1 VGSVL
6 DGRLR
11 LVEPIAVGVPGA
23 VWRAVDEDS
32 GREVAV
38 KTLPA
43 YQVGDAVAQARFRLV
58 ARAVMQLSH
67 PAIAQVYEYGERDLG
82 AGIMVPYV
90 VRELVPGQTLQQR
103 LGEGPLLAAEA
114 LRILGTVADAL
125 AVAHRAGAVHGN
137 IEPANIVLGPAGVKV
152 TDFGLAALREPVPG
166 APGAGPLAYPA
177 PELASGGPASAA
189 ADMYSLGV
197 VFVACLTG
205 IAGRAPGA
213 GTHGSG
219 ATDPVPASLGALWAA
234 CLGANPQDR
243 PSAAHVAVMSRQI
256 PAGRP
261 QEVADSEADAE
272 SWVAAGPGAAAG
284 SGVAAAS
291 GAAAGSG
298 AAPDSAA
305 PPTAARP
312 ALGPGRGRAPRWRRG
327 RVVLVGGAVAALAAG
342 VVALTQLP
350 SSSVS
355 RLTGPAADST
365 TVSRAGSPRPSES
378 VSTSVRT
385 ATPVRTSPVLGSASA
400 SASTSA
406 STSVPASASAM
417 TPTEAIGALSA
428 TVLRGEATGQIRP
441 DAGVDFENFIR
452 PVEADLVAGR
462 PADVPQLVTTL
473 RAKLKQRESEGAVSP
488 AIDRVMSS
496 ELDALLAS
504 ASH

>member
-1 VGSVL
+1 M
-6 DGRLR
+6 
-11 LVEPIAVGVPGA
+11 A
-23 VWRAVDEDS
+23 
-32 GREVAV
+32 
-38 KTLPA
+38 
-43 YQVGDAVAQARFRLV
+43 
-58 ARAVMQLSH
+58 LSH

-125 AVAHRAGAVHGN
+125 AVAHRAGAAHGN
-137 IEPANIVLGPAGVKV
+137 IEPANIVLGPAGVKI

-166 APGAGPLAYPA
+166 APGTGPLAYPA

-205 IAGRAPGA
+205 IAGSAPGA
-213 GTHGSG
+213 GMHGSG

-256 PAGRP
+256 PAGRA

-272 SWVAAGPGAAAG
+272 SGVAAG

-291 GAAAGSG
+291 GVAAGSG
-298 AAPDSAA
+298 VATDSAV
-305 PPTAARP
+305 PPTAALP

-327 RVVLVGGAVAALAAG
+327 RTVLVGGAVAALAAG

-365 TVSRAGSPRPSES
+365 TVARASAPRPSES

-400 SASTSA
+400 STSA
-406 STSVPASASAM
+406 SVPASASET

-428 TVLRGEATGQIRP
+428 TVLHGEATGQIRP

-452 PVEADLVAGR
+452 PVEADLVAGK

-488 AIDRVMSS
+488 AIGRVMSS

>member
-1 VGSVL
+1 VCVNHLGVGSVL

-11 LVEPIAVGVPGA
+11 LVEPIAIGVPGA
-23 VWRAVDEDS
+23 VWRAIDEDS

-43 YQVGDAVAQARFRLV
+43 YQAGDAVAHARFRLV
-58 ARAVMQLSH
+58 ARTVMQLSH

-114 LRILGTVADAL
+114 LGILGTVADAL
-125 AVAHRAGAVHGN
+125 AVAHRAGAAHGN

-152 TDFGLAALREPVPG
+152 TDFGLAALRGPVPG
-166 APGAGPLAYPA
+166 APGTGPLAYPA

-205 IAGRAPGA
+205 IAGSAPGA
-213 GTHGSG
+213 GMHGSG

-256 PAGRP
+256 PAGRA

-272 SWVAAGPGAAAG
+272 SGVAAG

-291 GAAAGSG
+291 GVAAGSG
-298 AAPDSAA
+298 VATDSAV
-305 PPTAARP
+305 PPTVALP

-327 RVVLVGGAVAALAAG
+327 RTVLVGGAVAALAAG

-350 SSSVS
+350 SSSVD
-355 RLTGPAADST
+355 RLTGPAADSS
-365 TVSRAGSPRPSES
+365 TVARPSAPRPSES

-385 ATPVRTSPVLGSASA
+385 ATPVGTSPVLGSASA

-406 STSVPASASAM
+406 SVSASASEM

-428 TVLRGEATGQIRP
+428 TVLHGEATGQIRP

-452 PVEADLVAGR
+452 PVEADLVAGK

-488 AIDRVMSS
+488 AIGRVMSS

>member
-1 VGSVL
+1 
-6 DGRLR
+6 
-11 LVEPIAVGVPGA
+11 
-23 VWRAVDEDS
+23 
-32 GREVAV
+32 
-38 KTLPA
+38 
-43 YQVGDAVAQARFRLV
+43 
-58 ARAVMQLSH
+58 
-67 PAIAQVYEYGERDLG
+67 
-82 AGIMVPYV
+82 
-90 VRELVPGQTLQQR
+90 
-103 LGEGPLLAAEA
+103 
-114 LRILGTVADAL
+114 VADAL
-125 AVAHRAGAVHGN
+125 AVAHRAGAAHGN

-152 TDFGLAALREPVPG
+152 TDFGLAALRGPVPG
-166 APGAGPLAYPA
+166 APGTGPLAYPA

-205 IAGRAPGA
+205 IAGSAPGA
-213 GTHGSG
+213 GMHGSG

-256 PAGRP
+256 PAGRA

-272 SWVAAGPGAAAG
+272 SGVAAG

-291 GAAAGSG
+291 GVAAGSG
-298 AAPDSAA
+298 VATDSAV
-305 PPTAARP
+305 PPTAALP

-327 RVVLVGGAVAALAAG
+327 RTVLVGGAVAALAAG

-365 TVSRAGSPRPSES
+365 TVARASAPRPSES

-400 SASTSA
+400 STSA
-406 STSVPASASAM
+406 SVSASASEM

-428 TVLRGEATGQIRP
+428 TVLHGEATGQIRP
-441 DAGVDFENFIR
+441 DADVDFENFIR
-452 PVEADLVAGR
+452 PVEADLVAGK

-488 AIDRVMSS
+488 AIGRVMSS

>member
-1 VGSVL
+1 VNHLGVGSVL

-23 VWRAVDEDS
+23 VWRAVDEES

-43 YQVGDAVAQARFRLV
+43 YPAGDAVAQARFRLV

-82 AGIMVPYV
+82 AGIKVPYV

-177 PELASGGPASAA
+177 PELANGGPASAA

-213 GTHGSG
+213 GTYGSG

-256 PAGRP
+256 PAGRAH
-261 QEVADSEADAE
+261 EVADAEADAE
-272 SWVAAGPGAAAG
+272 SAF
-284 SGVAAAS
+284 AAAS
-291 GAAAGSG
+291 GLAAASGVAAGSG
-298 AAPDSAA
+298 AATDSAA
-305 PPTAARP
+305 PPTATRP

-327 RVVLVGGAVAALAAG
+327 RAVLVGGAVAALAAG

-350 SSSVS
+350 SSPVS

-365 TVSRAGSPRPSES
+365 TVAQDGSPRPSES

-385 ATPVRTSPVLGSASA
+385 ATPVRTSPVLGSASP
-400 SASTSA
+400 T
-406 STSVPASASAM
+406 STSVSASASASGM

-428 TVLRGEATGQIRP
+428 TVLHGQATGQIRP

-473 RAKLKQRESEGAVSP
+473 RAKLTQRENEGAVRPS
-488 AIDRVMSS
+488 IGRVMSS

>member
-1 VGSVL
+1 M
-6 DGRLR
+6 
-11 LVEPIAVGVPGA
+11 
-23 VWRAVDEDS
+23 
-32 GREVAV
+32 
-38 KTLPA
+38 PA
-43 YQVGDAVAQARFRLV
+43 YPAGDAVAQTRFRLV

-114 LRILGTVADAL
+114 LGILGTVADAL
-125 AVAHRAGAVHGN
+125 AVAHRAGAAHGN

-152 TDFGLAALREPVPG
+152 TDFGLAALRGPVPG
-166 APGAGPLAYPA
+166 APGTGPLAYPA

-205 IAGRAPGA
+205 IAGRAPGG
-213 GTHGSG
+213 GTSGSG

-256 PAGRP
+256 PAGRA
-261 QEVADSEADAE
+261 QGVADSEADAE
-272 SWVAAGPGAAAG
+272 SALAAV
-284 SGVAAAS
+284 SGVAAVS
-291 GAAAGSG
+291 GG
-298 AAPDSAA
+298 ATDSAA
-305 PPTAARP
+305 PPAAARP
-312 ALGPGRGRAPRWRRG
+312 APGPGRGRAPRWRRG
-327 RVVLVGGAVAALAAG
+327 RAVLVGGAVAALAAG

-365 TVSRAGSPRPSES
+365 TVARDGPPRPSES

-385 ATPVRTSPVLGSASA
+385 ATPVRTSPVLGSASP
-400 SASTSA
+400 ST
-406 STSVPASASAM
+406 STSVSASASASGM

-428 TVLRGEATGQIRP
+428 TVLHGQATGQIRP
-441 DAGVDFENFIR
+441 DASVDFENFIR

-473 RAKLKQRESEGAVSP
+473 RAKLKQRQSEGAVSP